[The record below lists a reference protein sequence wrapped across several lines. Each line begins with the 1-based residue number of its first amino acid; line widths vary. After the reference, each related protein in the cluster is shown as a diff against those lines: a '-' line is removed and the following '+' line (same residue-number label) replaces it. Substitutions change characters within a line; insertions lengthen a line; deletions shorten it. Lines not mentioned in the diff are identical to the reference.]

1 MNRADMFELLRKVM
15 DRVSVPDAILRLT
28 ESRSATVRFGQNRIT
43 QNTDSFE
50 RKLWMQLGK
59 DLRHTELTTHCIDAN
74 ALGDLVEHG
83 ERLLDTAPE
92 DPEYVPPVEGG
103 QEYRSVDDWDQAT
116 AGMLPETRVDAART
130 AVESAAGKGME
141 AAGVA
146 EASCERTAVF
156 TSTGNMAFHPRTNAE
171 FRLTMDADGA
181 SSYRALRS
189 NAWSDLSVGQTVDEV
204 LNEAAMAKNPR
215 PVETDL
221 ADLVLL
227 PQAVGDLLSYVVYTL
242 NARLAD
248 EGITAFEGME
258 GKPVTGERLTLSSR
272 LDGPVKGRAFDGE
285 GLPCTDVTWIDS
297 GVLRSMMCDRYWAG
311 ESGRRPIASPGCF
324 YLDGSADPLSRGL
337 SELGSGILIR
347 RFWYIRLVDEKTLTL
362 TGMTRDGVFA
372 VKAGKIDHPL
382 EDFRWNWRPLEL
394 FERMEWCGTP
404 VRKGWFQVPPMVLR
418 NVDLSL

>member
-59 DLRHTELTTHCIDAN
+59 DLRHTELTTHCIDAD

-83 ERLLDTAPE
+83 ERLLGSAPE
-92 DPEYVPPVEGG
+92 DPEYVPPVESG
-103 QEYRSVDDWDQAT
+103 QEYRSIDDWDEAT
-116 AGMLPETRVDAART
+116 AGMLPEARVDAART

-146 EASCERTAVF
+146 EASYERTAVC

-204 LNEAAMAKNPR
+204 LDEAAMAKNPR
-215 PVETDL
+215 PVETDR

-227 PQAVGDLLSYVVYTL
+227 PQAVGDLLSYVIYSL

-272 LDGPVKGRAFDGE
+272 LDGPVKGRPFDGE
-285 GLPCTDVTWIDS
+285 GLPCSDVTWIDS

-311 ESGRRPIASPGCF
+311 ESNRRPIASPGCF
-324 YLDGSADPLSRGL
+324 YVDGSADPLSEGL
-337 SELGSGILIR
+337 SKLGSGILIR
-347 RFWYIRLVDEKTLTL
+347 RFWYIRLVDEKTLGL

-372 VKAGKIDHPL
+372 VRAGKIDHAL

-394 FERMEWCGTP
+394 FERMAWCGTP
-404 VRKGWFQVPPMVLR
+404 VRKGWFHVPPMVLR